1 MAFHRRLFSSMCQS
15 NVVTIGLVG
24 LLSICAYACKSAVLD
39 NLASSSNRC
48 CADFLWY
55 PLDEELFQ
63 LSKPYSILR
72 VSSFEHISS

>member
-1 MAFHRRLFSSMCQS
+1 MAFEGGSRWRFIDIFFRGS
-15 NVVTIGLVG
+15 NAVMIGLVG
-24 LLSICAYACKSAVLD
+24 LLCICAYACESAVLD

-63 LSKPYSILR
+63 LSKPYTKGFLI
-72 VSSFEHISS
+72 